1 MAEKPNLHDVA
12 LHTALKLENLA
23 HEQRLNTFDLPE
35 WHIATVE
42 GLATDLKAA
51 SAPVEVNI
59 PSGVF
64 ADCACGED
72 VYYASSTVNDKY
84 CPNCG
89 AKLKWREDADNQ

>member
-23 HEQRLNTFDLPE
+23 KDLRAVNVALVGARLIE
-35 WHIATVE
+35 A
-42 GLATDLKAA
+42 LADDLKAA
-51 SAPVEVNI
+51 SAPVEVKI

-64 ADCACGED
+64 VDCACGED

-89 AKLKWREDADNQ
+89 AKLKWREDADN